1 MKTTAPATDI
11 ALVDDGELEDVA
23 RLLEASGIP
32 FTRHRGGQIP
42 DAIEAP
48 RSLLVVTARRLEHV
62 VPPRAQRGGRRGNR
76 GSSGGSGS
84 GSKSKRGDGRV
95 DRTTSAERTPDAG
108 PLRIVAV
115 SEDSPALRRRLQR
128 QGMQL
133 LVRLPAQ
140 RETWRLLIARALYQG
155 EDRRVDARVA
165 PDVAVEAAQGGA
177 VLVDLS
183 NRGCRIQTR
192 SPLAVGDALQLSI
205 PAASLPQDGGG
216 SLCVTGRV
224 RRIAQ
229 LEGSDRRTCAIVF
242 DADLPLT
249 TRRRLT
255 AAINHWA
262 SGDAAAD
269 RAPTAEGPRIPACR
283 LPSLPDLM
291 LDDETDP
298 PIRANEDVAI
308 ELSGAP
314 LAATSNPRGAASVAN
329 AQAAANRRSSPRG
342 HFPSVVRASRGDRP
356 IALVGRDLSA
366 RGMRIERH
374 PDLNLGD
381 RFRLALHGPTL
392 ADPIT
397 LDAAVV
403 RDDGDQGL
411 ALAFIGVSSRT
422 ARTLEKLVA
431 CLPDVESLEDGEIA
445 GLGTVLSEIL
455 SD

>member
-32 FTRHRGGQIP
+32 FTRHRGGQIA
-42 DAIEAP
+42 DSIASP
-48 RSLLVVTARRLEHV
+48 RSLLIVTARRLEHV
-62 VPPRAQRGGRRGNR
+62 VPPRRRRGALRSPRR
-76 GSSGGSGS
+76 GH
-84 GSKSKRGDGRV
+84 RGAPGRA
-95 DRTTSAERTPDAG
+95 DETASAELSAEAE

-115 SEDSPALRRRLQR
+115 SEDSPALRRRLRR

-140 RETWRLLIARALYQG
+140 RETWRLLIARALHQG
-155 EDRRVDARVA
+155 EERRTDVRVA
-165 PDVAVEAAQGGA
+165 PDVPVEADQGGA
-177 VLVDLS
+177 MLVDLS
-183 NRGCRIQTR
+183 NRGCRIQTGA
-192 SPLAVGDALQLSI
+192 PLRVGDTVQLSI

-216 SLCVTGRV
+216 SLRLSGQV

-229 LEGSDRRTCAIVF
+229 LEGSDRRTCAVVF
-242 DADLPLT
+242 DPDLALA
-249 TRRRLT
+249 TRQRLT

-262 SGDAAAD
+262 SGDPQGARAAVPD
-269 RAPTAEGPRIPACR
+269 GPRIPACR

-298 PIRANEDVAI
+298 PIRARQDVSI
-308 ELSGAP
+308 ELDRPP
-314 LAATSNPRGAASVAN
+314 LATASPQDRTAARPEPHAASD
-329 AQAAANRRSSPRG
+329 RRSGPRG
-342 HFPSVVRASRGDRP
+342 HFPSVVRASQGDRP
-356 IALVGRDLSA
+356 IAFVGRDLSA

-374 PDLNLGD
+374 PDLALGD

-392 ADPIT
+392 ARPIT

-403 RDDGDQGL
+403 RDDADEGL
-411 ALAFIGVSSRT
+411 ALAFIGVSRET

-431 CLPDVESLEDGEIA
+431 CLPDVESLEEGEVA
-445 GLGTVLSEIL
+445 GLGTVLSEIIP
-455 SD
+455 D